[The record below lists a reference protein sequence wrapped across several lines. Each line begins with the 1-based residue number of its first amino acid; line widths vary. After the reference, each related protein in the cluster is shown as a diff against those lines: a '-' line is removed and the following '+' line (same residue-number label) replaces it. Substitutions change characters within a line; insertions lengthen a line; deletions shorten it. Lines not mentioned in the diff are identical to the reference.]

1 MLRGAPDPQKLYQ
14 QVARSIAASIAEGRY
29 APGDR
34 LPSERGLADSFGVSR
49 PTVRDAMIALEFQ
62 GLVEA
67 RQGSGVYVIARGKS
81 EDDAAEPEI
90 SALELTEAR
99 RLFEGE
105 ACALAAAAVSDEQV
119 AALERMA
126 RDMASLAATE
136 EGERLEHD
144 FHLSVAHATRNAAIV
159 AAVEEIWT
167 LRRQFPDCAGQLRRV
182 RLAAP
187 EVFAEDHRSIVAALR
202 DRDPK
207 EARRVIHEHL
217 NRTVEALLAMAERDA
232 LERTRLE
239 MAERRDELL
248 RRTAI

>member
-1 MLRGAPDPQKLYQ
+1 MRAAQDPQKLYQ

-29 APGDR
+29 VPGDR

-49 PTVRDAMIALEFQ
+49 PTIRDAMIALEFQ

-67 RQGSGVYVIARGKS
+67 RQGSGVYVTARGKP
-81 EDDAAEPEI
+81 EEDAAEAEV

-119 AALERMA
+119 SALERMA
-126 RDMASLAATE
+126 RDLANLAATE
-136 EGERLEHD
+136 DGERLEHD
-144 FHLSVAHATRNAAIV
+144 FHLAVAHATRNAAIV

-167 LRRQFPDCAGQLRRV
+167 LRRQFPDCSSQLRRV
-182 RLAAP
+182 RLADP
-187 EVFAEDHRSIVAALR
+187 VGFSEDHHRVVAALR

-207 EARRVIHEHL
+207 EARRVIHDHL

-232 LERTRLE
+232 LERTRRE

-248 RRTAI
+248 RRTTI